1 MVIKYIITTKHLQHL
16 FIHLKRQ
23 PIFISNTSQRN
34 YFKTIKFIIVNHFM
48 HFTRLQ
54 IYSNAQVSSKKKK
67 NNKLGAANRILNW
80 KKSTFEPKN
89 KCKN

>member
-1 MVIKYIITTKHLQHL
+1 
-16 FIHLKRQ
+16 
-23 PIFISNTSQRN
+23 
-34 YFKTIKFIIVNHFM
+34 M